1 MGSTPR
7 WLFNQMRKMM
17 STDERMAFEK
27 EIAELEYKV
36 RKAERKSEQ
45 LAASVDEIRREA
57 QSKIEELRA
66 MLQKS
71 GNR

>member
-1 MGSTPR
+1 
-7 WLFNQMRKMM
+7 
-17 STDERMAFEK
+17 MAFEK